1 VADFIAGLDL
11 GCTSDY
17 SALALVRR
25 EPAIDTLGQPVK
37 DHRGDNLYDFNCV
50 NIERY
55 ALGTSYPVIVSAVAE
70 VMGRRELRAAGN
82 TDVVLA
88 VDATGAGR
96 PVVDMFLAAPMP
108 CEVVPVTITGGLAEP
123 RRDCWSAMGG
133 PTAWWT
139 PKVHLVSA
147 VQAALQ
153 GGRLK
158 VAPRLRYAELLKKE
172 LFAFNAKVT
181 AAGNDTFEAREG
193 VHDDLVL
200 AVVLAV
206 WLGSQSPPPDY
217 SLGELT
223 GIPIPRR
230 RLPGRP
236 GGSPDEDW
244 HRRAAEA
251 EETRQRLEER
261 QEAAASTPAA
271 AGKWP
276 EPRWR
281 RPEPQEEEDD
291 GEDFGPRRRRIRNF
305 YGRGR

>member
-1 VADFIAGLDL
+1 MAAYIAGLDL

-25 EPAIDTLGQPVK
+25 EPAIDRAGQPVT
-37 DHRGDNLYDFNCV
+37 DHRGDSLHDFQCV
-50 NIERY
+50 HIERF
-55 ALGTSYPVIVSAVAE
+55 ALGTSYPAVAAA
-70 VMGRRELRAAGN
+70 VSTLMGRRELRSSGDA
-82 TDVVLA
+82 DVTLA
-88 VDATGAGR
+88 VDATGVGR
-96 PVVDMFLAAPMP
+96 PVVDMFLTATMP
-108 CEVVPVTITGGLAEP
+108 CEVVPITITGGLAEP
-123 RRDCWSAMGG
+123 RSDRWSAMGG
-133 PTAWWT
+133 PLGWWV

-181 AAGNDTFEAREG
+181 AAGHDTFEAREG

-223 GIPIPRR
+223 GIPVERHSRVLDGPYRGSRPRSR
-230 RLPGRP
+230 YTRDREEGNWQ
-236 GGSPDEDW
+236 GGGLVNCS
-244 HRRAAEA
+244 
-251 EETRQRLEER
+251 EEEWRT
-261 QEAAASTPAA
+261 
-271 AGKWP
+271 GKG
-276 EPRWR
+276 R
-281 RPEPQEEEDD
+281 RPYRPP
-291 GEDFGPRRRRIRNF
+291 DFR
-305 YGRGR
+305 